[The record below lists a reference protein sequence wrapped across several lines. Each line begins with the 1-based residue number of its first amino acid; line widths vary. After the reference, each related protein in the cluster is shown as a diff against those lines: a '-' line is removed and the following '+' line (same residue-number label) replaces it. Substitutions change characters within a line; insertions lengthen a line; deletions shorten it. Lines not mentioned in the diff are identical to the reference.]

1 MKNLAKDPFGRFT
14 IKRVLEL
21 PRAKIISC
29 QIQDQILLN
38 FEELIS
44 RAVYDYADPGSQAIE
59 NLVDNYPEYT
69 PAVSKLLMDYEE
81 KKPGTE
87 WFI

>member
-1 MKNLAKDPFGRFT
+1 M
-14 IKRVLEL
+14 
-21 PRAKIISC
+21 
-29 QIQDQILLN
+29 LN